1 VAGFDARLTWI
12 GTSDLPYDYSLPS
25 LVVDNHMI
33 CTVITGGKRYFLDG
47 TENFIALNDYAQR
60 IQGKQVLI
68 EDGKNYI
75 IDKIPDFSAERN
87 KLRTVTTISIG
98 ADTLKGTS
106 HVEYNGESKAMLQGV
121 YTSIRNDKKKD
132 ALSSF
137 LRHGDDNLVLS
148 NVKEPDFQNRQKP
161 LEVSFDF
168 KANNQLTKAGN
179 ELYVVMDWNK
189 EFSSLEF
196 DDKRKND
203 YEFNNKYYLDVQ
215 TELVIPEGYKVDYL
229 PAALKKT
236 TSQYSFDGS
245 YTNKGKSILYKK
257 LIIVN
262 KPVLLKSEFEAWNKF
277 IKEINTFYNDQVVL
291 VKNK

>member
-1 VAGFDARLTWI
+1 
-12 GTSDLPYDYSLPS
+12 
-25 LVVDNHMI
+25 MI
-33 CTVITGGKRYFLDG
+33 CTVIAGGKRYFLDG

-87 KLRTVTTISIG
+87 KMKSITTINIG
-98 ADTLKGTS
+98 ADTLKGST

-168 KANNQLTKAGN
+168 RANNQLTKAGN
-179 ELYVVMDWNK
+179 ELYIVMDWNK
-189 EFSSLEF
+189 EFSSLEL

-215 TELVIPEGYKVDYL
+215 AELMIPEGYKVDYL
-229 PAALKKT
+229 PAAFKKT
-236 TSQYSFDGS
+236 TSHYSFEGS

-257 LIIVN
+257 LIVVN
-262 KPVLLKSEFEAWNKF
+262 KPVLLRSEFEDWNKF